1 MRGVE
6 QEEIDFADLSMQ
18 GEAASSCTM
27 PSGDYPSIDEVI
39 NKPIWVTGFSQLDTV
54 AGDGRGLIKF
64 RWERNSAETAFFTS
78 SKKLMRV
85 VTNAGAR
92 FPFHTIIKVTITRD
106 MCGFEFRSAKET
118 VTDEDRQNLE
128 YYRIKKKSYLKQR
141 R

>member
-1 MRGVE
+1 ME

-18 GEAASSCTM
+18 GEAASSCAM

-92 FPFHTIIKVTITRD
+92 FPFYTIIKVTITRD